1 MFKSRSMGAKI
12 GIFCGGLVLVIA
24 ALVSG
29 LAYIYSSN
37 IMIEHTEGVVMS
49 SAAEASDYLE
59 RQIQQELEMLTGI
72 ASRVEIRA
80 VANWRIREEVLISET
95 ARLQN
100 FASLGIMELD
110 GYTRFHDGSEA
121 DFGWEDFALRAL
133 NGEVVVSDPFV
144 FPITNELI
152 MMYAVPIYEGNRIIG
167 VLVGKK
173 EGTAL
178 SDMISGLGYGENGY
192 AYVFNQ
198 EGRILAHPDVS
209 YVRGQTN
216 IFDEESTVHQ
226 IGLAVEKLGL
236 GHRGVI
242 RYVLEDDATR
252 LVGLAPMEYTGWTI
266 GVSAMEDEVL
276 ASVREL
282 ATVIIGIAVVVAGVG
297 ALLVALIGTRIARP
311 LKDIQSV
318 IAAVANGDLTQTVA
332 VKSGD
337 EVGQAA
343 ESINKSMENIRGVL
357 QVVTDVI
364 NRLAG
369 TSADMAAASEEVAA
383 SIEEVASTT
392 NQFSATLDRMHNNA
406 RLMNDIS
413 REVSE
418 HASAGEQSLDAIVEQ
433 MHELRKNTNELADK
447 VNTVGASS
455 KKIGE
460 IVNTINN
467 IAEQTNLLALN
478 AAIEAAR
485 AGEHGR
491 GFAVVADEVRKL
503 AEQSAQAT
511 AEIAALVRQTQV
523 DIDAA
528 VREMHDE
535 SVHVDQLLV
544 TVRESANQLHKIL
557 DAVNEITDQIEE
569 LTKGLTE
576 VNASGHEIAS
586 ATEEQAASIQ
596 HIATSAH
603 ELTEMVERLRQQ
615 TDFFTLDNNG
625 K

>member
-318 IAAVANGDLTQTVA
+318 MAAVANGDLTQTVA

-357 QVVTDVI
+357 QVVTDAI

-406 RLMNDIS
+406 RLMNDTS

-418 HASAGEQSLDAIVEQ
+418 HASAGEQSLEAIVEQ

-603 ELTEMVERLRQQ
+603 ELTEMAERLRQQ

>member
-37 IMIEHTEGVVMS
+37 IMIEHTEGIVMS

-209 YVRGQTN
+209 YVRGQIN

-318 IAAVANGDLTQTVA
+318 MAAVANGDLTQTVA

-337 EVGQAA
+337 EVGQVA

-357 QVVTDVI
+357 QVVTDAI

-369 TSADMAAASEEVAA
+369 TSADMAAASEEVSA

-418 HASAGEQSLDAIVEQ
+418 HASAGEQSLEAIVEQ

>member
-37 IMIEHTEGVVMS
+37 IMIEHTEGIVMS

-242 RYVLEDDATR
+242 RYVLEDDASR

-266 GVSAMEDEVL
+266 GVGAMEDEVL

-318 IAAVANGDLTQTVA
+318 MAAVANGDLTQTVA

-357 QVVTDVI
+357 QVVTDAI

-369 TSADMAAASEEVAA
+369 TSADMAAASEEVTA

-406 RLMNDIS
+406 RLMNDTS

-418 HASAGEQSLDAIVEQ
+418 HASAGEQSLEAIVEQ

-603 ELTEMVERLRQQ
+603 ELTEMAERLRQQ

>member
-37 IMIEHTEGVVMS
+37 IMIEHTEGIVMS

-318 IAAVANGDLTQTVA
+318 MAAVANGDLTQTVA

-357 QVVTDVI
+357 QVVTDAI

-369 TSADMAAASEEVAA
+369 TSADMAAASEEVSA

-406 RLMNDIS
+406 RLMNDTS

-418 HASAGEQSLDAIVEQ
+418 HASAGEQSLEAIVEQ

-603 ELTEMVERLRQQ
+603 ELTEMAERLRQQ

>member
-37 IMIEHTEGVVMS
+37 IMIEHTEGIVMS

-318 IAAVANGDLTQTVA
+318 MAAVANGDLTQTVA

-357 QVVTDVI
+357 QVVTDAI

-369 TSADMAAASEEVAA
+369 TSADMAAASEEVSA

-418 HASAGEQSLDAIVEQ
+418 HASAGEQSLEAIVEQ

-603 ELTEMVERLRQQ
+603 ELTEMAERLRQQ

>member
-37 IMIEHTEGVVMS
+37 IMIEHTEGIVMS

-226 IGLAVEKLGL
+226 VGLAVEKLGL

-318 IAAVANGDLTQTVA
+318 MAAVANGDLTQTVA

-357 QVVTDVI
+357 QVVTDAI

-369 TSADMAAASEEVAA
+369 TSADMAAASEEVTA

-406 RLMNDIS
+406 RLMNDTS

-418 HASAGEQSLDAIVEQ
+418 HASAGEQSLEAIVEQ

-603 ELTEMVERLRQQ
+603 ELTEMAERLRQQ

>member
-226 IGLAVEKLGL
+226 VGLAVEKLGL

-318 IAAVANGDLTQTVA
+318 MAAVANGDLTQTVA

-357 QVVTDVI
+357 QVVTDAI

-369 TSADMAAASEEVAA
+369 TSADMAAASEEVSA
-383 SIEEVASTT
+383 SIEEVAITT

-406 RLMNDIS
+406 RLMNDTS

-418 HASAGEQSLDAIVEQ
+418 HASAGEQSLEAIVEQ

-603 ELTEMVERLRQQ
+603 ELTEMAERLRQQ

>member
-318 IAAVANGDLTQTVA
+318 MAAVANGDLTQTVA

-357 QVVTDVI
+357 QVVTDAI

-406 RLMNDIS
+406 RLMNDTS

-418 HASAGEQSLDAIVEQ
+418 HASAGEQSLEAIVEQ

>member
-318 IAAVANGDLTQTVA
+318 MAAVANGDLTQTVA

-418 HASAGEQSLDAIVEQ
+418 HASAGGQSLEAIVEQ

-603 ELTEMVERLRQQ
+603 ELTEMAERLRQQ

>member
-37 IMIEHTEGVVMS
+37 IMIEHTEGIVMS

-318 IAAVANGDLTQTVA
+318 MAAVANGDLTQTVA

-357 QVVTDVI
+357 QVVTDAI

-369 TSADMAAASEEVAA
+369 TSADMAAASEEVSA
-383 SIEEVASTT
+383 SIEEVAITT

-406 RLMNDIS
+406 RLMNDTS

-418 HASAGEQSLDAIVEQ
+418 HASAGEQSLEAIVEQ

-603 ELTEMVERLRQQ
+603 ELTEMAERLRQQ

>member
-37 IMIEHTEGVVMS
+37 IMIEHTEGIVMS

-318 IAAVANGDLTQTVA
+318 MAAVANGDLTQTVA

-357 QVVTDVI
+357 QVVTDAI

-406 RLMNDIS
+406 RLMNDTS

-418 HASAGEQSLDAIVEQ
+418 HASAGEQSLEAIVEQ

-603 ELTEMVERLRQQ
+603 ELTEMAERLRQQ

>member
-37 IMIEHTEGVVMS
+37 IMIEHTEGIVMS

-226 IGLAVEKLGL
+226 VGLAVEKLGL

-242 RYVLEDDATR
+242 RYVLEDDASH

-318 IAAVANGDLTQTVA
+318 MAAVANGDLTQTVA

-357 QVVTDVI
+357 QVVTDAI

-369 TSADMAAASEEVAA
+369 TSADMAAASEEVTA

-406 RLMNDIS
+406 RLMNDTS

-418 HASAGEQSLDAIVEQ
+418 HASAGEQSLEAIVEQ

-603 ELTEMVERLRQQ
+603 ELTEMAERLRQQ

>member
-29 LAYIYSSN
+29 LTYIYSSN
-37 IMIEHTEGVVMS
+37 IMIEHTEGIVMS

-266 GVSAMEDEVL
+266 GVGAMEDEVL

-318 IAAVANGDLTQTVA
+318 MAAVANGDLTQTVA

-337 EVGQAA
+337 EVGQVA

-357 QVVTDVI
+357 QVVTDAI

-369 TSADMAAASEEVAA
+369 TSADMAAASEEVSA

-418 HASAGEQSLDAIVEQ
+418 HASAGEQSLEAIVEQ

-603 ELTEMVERLRQQ
+603 ELTEMAERLRQQ

>member
-318 IAAVANGDLTQTVA
+318 MAAVANGDLTQTVA

-357 QVVTDVI
+357 QVVTDAI

-369 TSADMAAASEEVAA
+369 TSADMAAASEEVSA

-406 RLMNDIS
+406 RLMNDTS

-418 HASAGEQSLDAIVEQ
+418 HASAGEQSLEAIVEQ

-603 ELTEMVERLRQQ
+603 ELTEMAERLRQQ

>member
-37 IMIEHTEGVVMS
+37 IMIEHTEGIVMS

-226 IGLAVEKLGL
+226 VGLAVEKLGL

-318 IAAVANGDLTQTVA
+318 MAAVANGDLTQTVA

-337 EVGQAA
+337 EVGQVA

-357 QVVTDVI
+357 QVVTDAI

-369 TSADMAAASEEVAA
+369 TSADMAAASEEVTA

-406 RLMNDIS
+406 RLMNDTS

-418 HASAGEQSLDAIVEQ
+418 HASAGEQSLEAIVEQ

-603 ELTEMVERLRQQ
+603 ELTEMAERLRQQ

>member
-29 LAYIYSSN
+29 LAYIYSSK
-37 IMIEHTEGVVMS
+37 IMIEHTEGIVMS

-226 IGLAVEKLGL
+226 VGLAVEKLGL

-318 IAAVANGDLTQTVA
+318 MAAVANGDLTQTVA

-357 QVVTDVI
+357 QVVTDAI

-369 TSADMAAASEEVAA
+369 TSADMAAASEEVTA

-406 RLMNDIS
+406 RLMNDTA

-418 HASAGEQSLDAIVEQ
+418 HASAGEQSLEAIVEQ

-511 AEIAALVRQTQV
+511 AEIAALVRQTQM

-603 ELTEMVERLRQQ
+603 ELTEMAERLRQQ

>member
-37 IMIEHTEGVVMS
+37 IMIEHTEGIVMS

-318 IAAVANGDLTQTVA
+318 MAAVANGDLTQTVA

-337 EVGQAA
+337 EVGQVA

-357 QVVTDVI
+357 QVVTDAI

-369 TSADMAAASEEVAA
+369 TSADMAAASEEVSA

-406 RLMNDIS
+406 RLMNDTS

-418 HASAGEQSLDAIVEQ
+418 HASAGEQSLEAIVEQ

-603 ELTEMVERLRQQ
+603 ELTEMAERLRQQ

>member
-37 IMIEHTEGVVMS
+37 IMIEHTEGIVMS

-226 IGLAVEKLGL
+226 VGLAVEKLGL

-318 IAAVANGDLTQTVA
+318 MAAVANGDLTQTVA

-337 EVGQAA
+337 EVGQVA

-357 QVVTDVI
+357 QVVTDAI

-369 TSADMAAASEEVAA
+369 TSADMAAASEEVTA

-406 RLMNDIS
+406 RLMNDTA

-418 HASAGEQSLDAIVEQ
+418 HASAGEQSLEAIVEQ

-511 AEIAALVRQTQV
+511 AEIAALVRQTQM

-603 ELTEMVERLRQQ
+603 ELTEMAERLRQQ

>member
-37 IMIEHTEGVVMS
+37 IMIEHTEGIVMS

-133 NGEVVVSDPFV
+133 NGDVVVSDPFV

-226 IGLAVEKLGL
+226 VGLAVEKLGL

-242 RYVLEDDATR
+242 RYVLEDDASH

-318 IAAVANGDLTQTVA
+318 MAAVANGDLTQTVA

-357 QVVTDVI
+357 QVVTDAI

-369 TSADMAAASEEVAA
+369 TSADMAAASEEVTA

-406 RLMNDIS
+406 RLMNDTS

-418 HASAGEQSLDAIVEQ
+418 HASAGEQSLEAIVEQ

-603 ELTEMVERLRQQ
+603 ELTEMAERLRQQ

>member
-37 IMIEHTEGVVMS
+37 IMIEHTEGIVMS

-266 GVSAMEDEVL
+266 GVGAMEDEVL

-318 IAAVANGDLTQTVA
+318 MAAVANGDLTQTVA

-337 EVGQAA
+337 EVGQVA

-357 QVVTDVI
+357 QVVTDAI

-369 TSADMAAASEEVAA
+369 TSADMAAASEEVTA

-406 RLMNDIS
+406 RLMNDTS

-418 HASAGEQSLDAIVEQ
+418 HASAGEQSLEAIVEQ

-603 ELTEMVERLRQQ
+603 ELTEMAERLRQQ

>member
-37 IMIEHTEGVVMS
+37 IMIEHTEGIVMS

-318 IAAVANGDLTQTVA
+318 MAAVANGDLTQTVA

-337 EVGQAA
+337 EVGQVA

-357 QVVTDVI
+357 QVVTDAI

-369 TSADMAAASEEVAA
+369 TSADMAAASEEVSA

-406 RLMNDIS
+406 RLMNDTS

-418 HASAGEQSLDAIVEQ
+418 HASAGEQSLEAIVEQ

>member
-37 IMIEHTEGVVMS
+37 IMIELTEGIVMS
-49 SAAEASDYLE
+49 SAAEASDFLE

-318 IAAVANGDLTQTVA
+318 MAAVANGDLTQTVA

-357 QVVTDVI
+357 QVVTDAI

-369 TSADMAAASEEVAA
+369 TSADMAAASEEVSA
-383 SIEEVASTT
+383 SIEEVASTAT
-392 NQFSATLDRMHNNA
+392 QFSATLARMLNNA
-406 RLMNDIS
+406 RLMNDTS

-418 HASAGEQSLDAIVEQ
+418 HASAGEQSLEAIVEQ

-603 ELTEMVERLRQQ
+603 ELTEMAERLRQQ

>member
-37 IMIEHTEGVVMS
+37 IMIEHTEGIVMS

-357 QVVTDVI
+357 QVVTDAI

-369 TSADMAAASEEVAA
+369 TSADMAAASEEVSA

-406 RLMNDIS
+406 RLMNDTS

-418 HASAGEQSLDAIVEQ
+418 HASAGEQSLEAIVEQ

-603 ELTEMVERLRQQ
+603 ELTEMAERLRQQ

>member
-37 IMIEHTEGVVMS
+37 IMIEHTEGIVMS

-318 IAAVANGDLTQTVA
+318 MAAVANGDLTQTVA

-369 TSADMAAASEEVAA
+369 TSADMAAASEEVTA

-406 RLMNDIS
+406 RLMNDTS

-418 HASAGEQSLDAIVEQ
+418 HASAGEQSLEAIVEQ

-603 ELTEMVERLRQQ
+603 ELTEMAERLRQQ

>member
-37 IMIEHTEGVVMS
+37 IMIEHTEGIVMS

-318 IAAVANGDLTQTVA
+318 MAAVANGDLTQTVA

>member
-226 IGLAVEKLGL
+226 IGLAEKSWL

-276 ASVREL
+276 ASVR
-282 ATVIIGIAVVVAGVG
+282 
-297 ALLVALIGTRIARP
+297 
-311 LKDIQSV
+311 S
-318 IAAVANGDLTQTVA
+318 
-332 VKSGD
+332 
-337 EVGQAA
+337 
-343 ESINKSMENIRGVL
+343 
-357 QVVTDVI
+357 
-364 NRLAG
+364 
-369 TSADMAAASEEVAA
+369 
-383 SIEEVASTT
+383 
-392 NQFSATLDRMHNNA
+392 
-406 RLMNDIS
+406 
-413 REVSE
+413 
-418 HASAGEQSLDAIVEQ
+418 
-433 MHELRKNTNELADK
+433 
-447 VNTVGASS
+447 
-455 KKIGE
+455 
-460 IVNTINN
+460 
-467 IAEQTNLLALN
+467 
-478 AAIEAAR
+478 
-485 AGEHGR
+485 
-491 GFAVVADEVRKL
+491 
-503 AEQSAQAT
+503 
-511 AEIAALVRQTQV
+511 
-523 DIDAA
+523 
-528 VREMHDE
+528 
-535 SVHVDQLLV
+535 
-544 TVRESANQLHKIL
+544 
-557 DAVNEITDQIEE
+557 
-569 LTKGLTE
+569 
-576 VNASGHEIAS
+576 
-586 ATEEQAASIQ
+586 
-596 HIATSAH
+596 
-603 ELTEMVERLRQQ
+603 
-615 TDFFTLDNNG
+615 
-625 K
+625 

>member
-1 MFKSRSMGAKI
+1 
-12 GIFCGGLVLVIA
+12 
-24 ALVSG
+24 
-29 LAYIYSSN
+29 
-37 IMIEHTEGVVMS
+37 MIEHTEGIVMS

-209 YVRGQTN
+209 YVRGQIN

-318 IAAVANGDLTQTVA
+318 MAAVANGDLTQTVA

-357 QVVTDVI
+357 QVVTDAI

-369 TSADMAAASEEVAA
+369 TSADMAAASEEVSA

-418 HASAGEQSLDAIVEQ
+418 HASAGEQSLEAIVEQ

>member
-29 LAYIYSSN
+29 LTYIYSSN
-37 IMIEHTEGVVMS
+37 IMIEHTEGIVMS

-318 IAAVANGDLTQTVA
+318 MAAVANGDLTQTVA

-337 EVGQAA
+337 EVGQVA

-357 QVVTDVI
+357 QVVTDAI

-369 TSADMAAASEEVAA
+369 TSADMAAASEEVSA

-418 HASAGEQSLDAIVEQ
+418 HASAGEQSLEAIVEQ

>member
-152 MMYAVPIYEGNRIIG
+152 MIYAVPIYEGNRIIG

-226 IGLAVEKLGL
+226 VGLAVEKLGL

-318 IAAVANGDLTQTVA
+318 MAAVANGDLTQTVA

-337 EVGQAA
+337 EVGQVA

-357 QVVTDVI
+357 QVVTDAI

-369 TSADMAAASEEVAA
+369 TSADMAAASEEVTA

-406 RLMNDIS
+406 RLMNDTS

-418 HASAGEQSLDAIVEQ
+418 HASAGEQSLEAIVEQ

-603 ELTEMVERLRQQ
+603 ELTEMAERLRQQ

>member
-318 IAAVANGDLTQTVA
+318 MAAVANGDLTQTVA

-418 HASAGEQSLDAIVEQ
+418 HASAGEQSLEAIVEQ

>member
-37 IMIEHTEGVVMS
+37 SMIEHTEGIVMS

-318 IAAVANGDLTQTVA
+318 MAAVANGDLTQTVA

-337 EVGQAA
+337 EVGQVA

-357 QVVTDVI
+357 QVVTDAI

-369 TSADMAAASEEVAA
+369 TSADMAAASEEVSA

-418 HASAGEQSLDAIVEQ
+418 HASAGEQSLEAIVEQ

-603 ELTEMVERLRQQ
+603 ELTEMAERLRQQ

>member
-37 IMIEHTEGVVMS
+37 IMIEHTEGIVMS

-226 IGLAVEKLGL
+226 VGLAVEKLGL

-318 IAAVANGDLTQTVA
+318 MAAVANGDLTQTVA

-357 QVVTDVI
+357 QVVTDAI

-369 TSADMAAASEEVAA
+369 TSADMAAASEEVTA

-406 RLMNDIS
+406 RLMNDTA

-418 HASAGEQSLDAIVEQ
+418 HASAGEQSLEAIVEQ

-511 AEIAALVRQTQV
+511 AEIAALVRQTQM

-603 ELTEMVERLRQQ
+603 ELTEMAERLRQQ

>member
-406 RLMNDIS
+406 RLMNDTS

-418 HASAGEQSLDAIVEQ
+418 HASAGEQSLEAIVEQ

>member
-37 IMIEHTEGVVMS
+37 IMIEHTEGIVMS

-209 YVRGQTN
+209 YVLGQTN

-357 QVVTDVI
+357 QVVTDAI

-369 TSADMAAASEEVAA
+369 TSADMAAASEEVSA

-406 RLMNDIS
+406 RLMNDTS

-418 HASAGEQSLDAIVEQ
+418 HASAGEQSLEAIVEQ

-603 ELTEMVERLRQQ
+603 ELTEMAERLRQQ

>member
-37 IMIEHTEGVVMS
+37 IMIEHTEGIVMS

-318 IAAVANGDLTQTVA
+318 MAAVANGDLTQTVA

-337 EVGQAA
+337 EVGQVA

-357 QVVTDVI
+357 QVVTDAI

-369 TSADMAAASEEVAA
+369 TSADMAAASEEVSA

-418 HASAGEQSLDAIVEQ
+418 HASAGEQSLEAIVEQ

>member
-37 IMIEHTEGVVMS
+37 IMIEHTEGIVMS

-318 IAAVANGDLTQTVA
+318 MAAVANGDLTQTVA

-337 EVGQAA
+337 EVGQVA

-357 QVVTDVI
+357 QVVTDAI

-369 TSADMAAASEEVAA
+369 TSADMAAASEEVSA

-418 HASAGEQSLDAIVEQ
+418 HASAGEQSLEAIVEQ

-603 ELTEMVERLRQQ
+603 ELTEMAERLRQQ

>member
-37 IMIEHTEGVVMS
+37 IMIEHTEGIVMS

-226 IGLAVEKLGL
+226 VGLAVEKLGL

-266 GVSAMEDEVL
+266 GVGAMEDEVL

-318 IAAVANGDLTQTVA
+318 MAAVANGDLTQTVA

-357 QVVTDVI
+357 QVVTDAI

-369 TSADMAAASEEVAA
+369 TSADMAAASEEVTA

-406 RLMNDIS
+406 RLMNDTS

-418 HASAGEQSLDAIVEQ
+418 HASAGEQSLEAIVEQ

-603 ELTEMVERLRQQ
+603 ELTEMAERLRQQ

>member
-37 IMIEHTEGVVMS
+37 IMIEHTEGIVMS

-152 MMYAVPIYEGNRIIG
+152 MIYAVPIYEGNRIIG

-226 IGLAVEKLGL
+226 VGLAVEKLGL

-337 EVGQAA
+337 EVGQVA

-357 QVVTDVI
+357 QVVTDAI

-369 TSADMAAASEEVAA
+369 TSADMAAASEEVTA

-406 RLMNDIS
+406 RLMNDTA

-418 HASAGEQSLDAIVEQ
+418 HASAGEQSLEAIVEQ

-511 AEIAALVRQTQV
+511 AEIAALVRQTQM

-603 ELTEMVERLRQQ
+603 ELTEMAERLRQQ

>member
-37 IMIEHTEGVVMS
+37 IMIEHTEGIVMS

-318 IAAVANGDLTQTVA
+318 MAAVANGDLTQTVA

-357 QVVTDVI
+357 QVVTDAI

-369 TSADMAAASEEVAA
+369 TSADMAAASEEVTA

-406 RLMNDIS
+406 RLMNDTA

-418 HASAGEQSLDAIVEQ
+418 HASAGEQSLEAIVEQ

-511 AEIAALVRQTQV
+511 AEIAALVRQTQM

-603 ELTEMVERLRQQ
+603 ELTEMAERLRQQ